1 MDNVE
6 QLEAEGVLD
15 PGGLTKDQKDTING
29 LDPEEITHLIAIKK
43 KTGSF
48 ESAEGGRPWLL

>member
-6 QLEAEGVLD
+6 KLEEAGVLD
-15 PGGLTKDQKDTING
+15 PGGLTRDQKDTINS
-29 LDPEEITHLIAIKK
+29 LDDNEVTHLIAIKK

>member
-6 QLEAEGVLD
+6 KLEAAGVLD

-29 LDPEEITHLIAIKK
+29 LDDNEIEHLIAIKK

>member
-1 MDNVE
+1 MDNVDR
-6 QLEAEGVLD
+6 LEDAGVLD

-29 LDPEEITHLIAIKK
+29 LDPDEIEQLIAIKK

-48 ESAEGGRPWLL
+48 EGAEGGRPWLL